1 MTAVMP
7 AEKSVRQRPPA
18 GRWGLVWG
26 LGLVVSLTA
35 MTGAELFWRNHG
47 YETNVIDGPR
57 LWAYHRS
64 TLGKSKQEV
73 ACLGTSRTVCGFAT
87 AEFYRRFPE
96 YNLRMLA
103 VSGLKPAAALL
114 DLARDPNFCGIVLC
128 DVTWTDFRQ
137 VHRDS
142 QQEYVDYY
150 QNQYGAAAELET
162 LFSLWLHEHLV
173 ILSPEA
179 RPKIILRSLLSGR
192 APPVSGFHITR
203 PDRSRISD
211 YQLRPE
217 LVRRKRESE
226 AAKYR
231 KKAARRRTRPAPV
244 KAEWLSEVRSFREPV
259 EQIRARGGEVVFVRY
274 PTSGERLAYTSL
286 FYPREL
292 YWDQI
297 GPQTTART
305 IYYEDYP
312 ELNPG
317 NLADTSHLDKRQSP
331 RFTNGLLDIL
341 QHQGI
346 LPSRGPS
353 EEPRHRPAP
362 EYAAPPGR
370 IATSETVRQ
379 SN

>member
-1 MTAVMP
+1 M
-7 AEKSVRQRPPA
+7 
-18 GRWGLVWG
+18 
-26 LGLVVSLTA
+26 
-35 MTGAELFWRNHG
+35 
-47 YETNVIDGPR
+47 IDGPQ
-57 LWAYHRS
+57 LWSYHRS
-64 TLGKSKQEV
+64 KLGKSKREV

-96 YNLRMLA
+96 YNLRLLA

-137 VHRDS
+137 ANLES

-150 QNQYGAAAELET
+150 QNEYRAAAQLET
-162 LFSLWLHEHLV
+162 QISLWLRERLV

-179 RPKIILRSLLSGR
+179 RPKLILRSLLSGR
-192 APPVSGFHITR
+192 APPVSGFHITK

-211 YQLRPE
+211 YHLRPE
-217 LVRRKRESE
+217 HVRRKREAE
-226 AAKYR
+226 AARYR

-244 KAEWLSEVRSFREPV
+244 TAEWLSEVRSFREPV

-305 IYYEDYP
+305 IYYADYP
-312 ELNPG
+312 ELDPG
-317 NLADTSHLDKRQSP
+317 DLADTSHLDKRQAP

-341 QHQGI
+341 QQQGI
-346 LPSRGPS
+346 LPSSGSS
-353 EEPRHRPAP
+353 EEPPHQPAP
-362 EYAAPPGR
+362 EYAAPRGR
-370 IATSETVRQ
+370 IATSEMGRQ
-379 SN
+379 

>member
-7 AEKSVRQRPPA
+7 AEKSVRQPPPA
-18 GRWGLVWG
+18 GRLGLVWA
-26 LGLVVSLTA
+26 LGLVLSLAA
-35 MTGAELFWRNHG
+35 MTGAELFWRSHG
-47 YETNVIDGPR
+47 YETNVIDGPQ
-57 LWAYHRS
+57 LWSYHRS
-64 TLGKSKQEV
+64 KLGKSKREV

-96 YNLRMLA
+96 YNLRLLA

-137 VHRDS
+137 ANLES
-142 QQEYVDYY
+142 QQESVDYY
-150 QNQYGAAAELET
+150 HNEYRAAAQLET
-162 LFSLWLHEHLV
+162 QISLWLRERLV

-179 RPKIILRSLLSGR
+179 RPKLILRSLLSGR
-192 APPVSGFHITR
+192 APPVSGFHITK

-211 YQLRPE
+211 YHLRPE
-217 LVRRKRESE
+217 HVRRKREAE
-226 AAKYR
+226 AARYR

-244 KAEWLSEVRSFREPV
+244 TAEWLSEVRSFRKPV

-305 IYYEDYP
+305 IYYADYP
-312 ELNPG
+312 ELDPG
-317 NLADTSHLDKRQSP
+317 DLADTSHLDKRQAP

-341 QHQGI
+341 QQQGI
-346 LPSRGPS
+346 LPSSGSS
-353 EEPRHRPAP
+353 EEPPHQPAP
-362 EYAAPPGR
+362 EYAAPRGR
-370 IATSETVRQ
+370 IATSEMGRQ